1 MFEKGMYIMYKN
13 EVCKI
18 VDIRKNKYNNLD
30 CYILKP
36 LFDNSLTINVPT
48 DNKNGYL
55 RKLLTKKQ
63 VEDLLKEIPN
73 IKVINT
79 DLKNME
85 NEYRSLL
92 YTLKHEDLIKIIKTT
107 YLRNKKRLESKR
119 SVGEKDK
126 EYFNKAEKVLY
137 NELSVVLGKTYD
149 ETKKYV
155 ISKVSENEKK

>member
-1 MFEKGMYIMYKN
+1 
-13 EVCKI
+13 
-18 VDIRKNKYNNLD
+18 
-30 CYILKP
+30 
-36 LFDNSLTINVPT
+36 
-48 DNKNGYL
+48 
-55 RKLLTKKQ
+55 
-63 VEDLLKEIPN
+63 
-73 IKVINT
+73 
-79 DLKNME
+79 ME

-137 NELSVVLGKTYD
+137 NELSVVLDKTYD